1 MGKWHSKSQIL
12 FASYQHY
19 LVEAL
24 GSQCSAWDFP
34 RFQAQGWEQEEGP
47 GAEGERAKGTEPA
60 THQAFPK
67 SCFPPFGAE
76 SGPEFAPTVCSVELI
91 PHPSVTK
98 LI

>member
-12 FASYQHY
+12 SASYQHY

-24 GSQCSAWDFP
+24 GCHCSAWDFP

-47 GAEGERAKGTEPA
+47 GAEGERAKGIEPA

-67 SCFPPFGAE
+67 SCFPPFRAE
-76 SGPEFAPTVCSVELI
+76 FGPKSLLPLCVQ
-91 PHPSVTK
+91 
-98 LI
+98 